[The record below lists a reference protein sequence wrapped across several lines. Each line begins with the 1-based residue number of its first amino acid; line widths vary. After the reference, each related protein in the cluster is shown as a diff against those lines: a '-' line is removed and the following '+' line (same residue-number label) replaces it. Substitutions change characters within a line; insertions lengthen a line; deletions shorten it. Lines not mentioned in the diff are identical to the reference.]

1 MAIIETRT
9 NPEFVLDLKGKS
21 IASRLASIEIFTYIS

>member
-21 IASRLASIEIFTYIS
+21 IANSDIFTYIS